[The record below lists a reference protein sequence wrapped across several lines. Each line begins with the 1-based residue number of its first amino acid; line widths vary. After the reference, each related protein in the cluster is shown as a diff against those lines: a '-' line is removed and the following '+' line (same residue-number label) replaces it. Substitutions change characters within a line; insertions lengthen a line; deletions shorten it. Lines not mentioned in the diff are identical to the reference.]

1 MSKIQLDLEK
11 YLSIPDISNIFNE
24 EDVITADFDIN
35 LDNDS
40 N

>member
-11 YLSIPDISNIFNE
+11 YLLIPDISNTFNE

-35 LDNDS
+35 LDKDS